1 MAEVKYRLET
11 TETGIVLHLSIKPNS
26 RLTEANALT
35 VIRNAIAKLQD
46 ME

>member
-1 MAEVKYRLET
+1 MSEVKYRIET
-11 TETGIVLHLSIKPNS
+11 TESGIVLHLVIKPNS
-26 RLTEANALT
+26 RLSEANALN